1 MSRATINSRA
11 DESDPAELE
20 LLPPQ
25 FAITN
30 VAKATP
36 AIAIRPRF
44 LRFTNP

>member
-11 DESDPAELE
+11 DESVSVELE

-36 AIAIRPRF
+36 AIARRPRF